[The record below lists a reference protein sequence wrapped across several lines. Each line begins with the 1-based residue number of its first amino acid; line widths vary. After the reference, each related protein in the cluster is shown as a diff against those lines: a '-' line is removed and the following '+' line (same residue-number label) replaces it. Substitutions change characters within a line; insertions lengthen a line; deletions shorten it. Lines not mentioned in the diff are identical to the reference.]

1 MKLEEKLLQYI
12 NKKRQVMI
20 KIGMIQGMTSK
31 EAIKCSQ
38 ELDYLLNLYMKA
50 SLKTV
55 A

>member
-1 MKLEEKLLQYI
+1 MKNEEKLLKHI

-20 KIGMIQGMTSK
+20 RIGMVDGMTSK

-38 ELDYLLNLYMKA
+38 ELDYLLNLYMKI
-50 SLKTV
+50 SLKSV